1 MKLKNKLIPISTL
14 CNVICFCQNEE
25 LSIISFHPVI
35 PSKRKRGNAGNKNQ
49 ASVFDKMKNK
59 IVNIVGKNSSSFFF
73 QFLKNPH
80 NNMMLKGN
88 IKASI
93 INAISNSE
101 NVLKNVSSGAFS
113 MNTVNSANGFPHTNK
128 SGTTNA
134 IDIEM
139 INPSN
144 VVSAFLI
151 FLRNIKAR
159 MIPKM

>member
-1 MKLKNKLIPISTL
+1 
-14 CNVICFCQNEE
+14 
-25 LSIISFHPVI
+25 
-35 PSKRKRGNAGNKNQ
+35 
-49 ASVFDKMKNK
+49 MKNK

>member
-1 MKLKNKLIPISTL
+1 
-14 CNVICFCQNEE
+14 
-25 LSIISFHPVI
+25 
-35 PSKRKRGNAGNKNQ
+35 
-49 ASVFDKMKNK
+49 MKNK
-59 IVNIVGKNSSSFFF
+59 IVNIVGKNNSSFFF
-73 QFLKNPH
+73 QFLKKPH

-93 INAISNSE
+93 INAISKSE

-113 MNTVNSANGFPHTNK
+113 MNTVNSANGLPHTNK

-139 INPSN
+139 IKPSN